1 MNKQTHCDHTRY
13 LSVSENM
20 NKTFIRYF
28 ATTFLLLL
36 FVVTSVSA
44 QNSGNSQ
51 YNLESGTN
59 EYGIWIGG
67 APNSAT
73 VFGSAT
79 DRKLLLL
86 GLRYGRVLGG
96 TRQVAFEFTSDVIL
110 KATIYQPEALVRLD
124 PRIAPRAN
132 GRGASPFGLKV
143 LFNRQGRLKPFVNGS
158 AGFLFFDRGTPVE
171 VLGATR
177 FNFTF
182 EFGGGVQLFATKRNA
197 FSFGY
202 KLHHISNARITGVN
216 PGLDSNVFYAGYS
229 FFR

>member
-1 MNKQTHCDHTRY
+1 MHKTLIPY
-13 LSVSENM
+13 LL
-20 NKTFIRYF
+20 
-28 ATTFLLLL
+28 AALLFLL
-36 FVVTSVSA
+36 FAVSSASA
-44 QNSGNSQ
+44 QNSGNAE

-59 EYGIWIGG
+59 EYGIWVGG

-79 DRKLLLL
+79 DRKLFLL

-96 TRQVAFEFTSDVIL
+96 TRNVAFEFTSDLIL
-110 KATIYQPEALVRLD
+110 RATIYQPDSLIRLD
-124 PRIAPRAN
+124 PRIAPRAS
-132 GRGASPFGLKV
+132 GRGSSPFGLKII
-143 LFNRQGRLKPFVNGS
+143 LNRQGRIKPFVNGS

-171 VLGATR
+171 VPGATR

-182 EFGGGVQLFATKRNA
+182 EFGGGVHLFATKRNA
-197 FSFGY
+197 FSLGY
-202 KLHHISNARITGVN
+202 KLHHISNARITSVN